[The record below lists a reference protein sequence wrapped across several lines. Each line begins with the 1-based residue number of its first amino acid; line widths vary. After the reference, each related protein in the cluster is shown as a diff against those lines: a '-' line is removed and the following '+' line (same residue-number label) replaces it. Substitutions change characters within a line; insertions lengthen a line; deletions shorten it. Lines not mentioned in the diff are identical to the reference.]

1 MNNYISLPFNY
12 DSDSILR
19 ILKPLK
25 ETTVTS
31 CDNNIKLEIYK
42 LLGLTFPIATIL
54 YFQLKPLS
62 NSPIHID
69 KNLSNP
75 NMFNTDFALNIP
87 LYNGANVL
95 MQWYDD
101 TTPDCVY
108 DIFTGPNGTDTPLLS
123 KNRAVCIDKLYYTVP
138 HIVKINNWHS
148 VENHSNAE
156 YSRFISLRFYSPLEK
171 VLNYFLVRGTGI
183 EPVLTA

>member
-12 DSDSILR
+12 DSDSMLR
-19 ILKPLK
+19 ILKPFK

-42 LLGLTFPIATIL
+42 LLGLTFPIATML

-62 NSPIHID
+62 NSVIHID

-75 NMFNTDFALNIP
+75 NAFNTDFALNIP
-87 LYNGANVL
+87 LYNGANVV
-95 MQWYDD
+95 MRWYDD
-101 TTPDCVY
+101 TTPDCISDV
-108 DIFTGPNGTDTPLLS
+108 FTGPNRTDTPLLS
-123 KNRAVCIDKLYYTVP
+123 KNRAVCMDKLYYTGP

-148 VENHSNAE
+148 VENHSNDE
-156 YSRFISLRFYSPLEK
+156 YARFISLRFYLPLEK
-171 VLNYFLVRGTGI
+171 VLNYFLVRDTGSK
-183 EPVLTA
+183 PD